1 MQDDAQSAAVE
12 TAGRSPSPLPGVSAS
27 SAASPDL
34 IRLLHQRR
42 TQLVE
47 RETALQRWGVALELE
62 AARQAAAAK
71 QLKAQEE
78 RVAGVAGEAASNQER
93 AAALLGEVSQRE
105 AALQREAAALAQQA
119 ADADAERREL
129 AAERAGLEEAT
140 ADVRRRGAEAARR
153 EAALAAAEDEWETKR
168 AAAEALVEV
177 GQRVVRVGSA

>member
-119 ADADAERREL
+119 ADADGASWRRSVQAWRRRRPTCGG
-129 AAERAGLEEAT
+129 AAP
-140 ADVRRRGAEAARR
+140 RRRGARR
-153 EAALAAAEDEWETKR
+153 RSRQQRTSGRPSAQQQKR
-168 AAAEALVEV
+168 WSRWAK
-177 GQRVVRVGSA
+177 GW